1 MNAEITI
8 KKNPQEAV
16 DSYLAMTIVI
26 GAFSMF
32 FGSLFVAYF
41 VLRFRQSQ
49 WPPPGFPP
57 FPKML
62 PLLNTLVLF
71 FSSVFFHVGVKRL
84 EKAHNNG
91 FKLFL
96 GLTIISALA
105 FLGLQ
110 WLLWQNMASL
120 GIHVGSGPFGSIFYG
135 FTLLHALHLIA
146 GVLALFWLVPGALRG
161 TYLDRSIVPVRMT
174 GIFWH
179 FLDLMWIVLYF
190 AIFVL

>member
-1 MNAEITI
+1 MNAEISI
-8 KKNPQEAV
+8 KKNSRDLV
-16 DSYLAMTIVI
+16 DSYLGITIAM

-41 VLRFRQSQ
+41 VLRFRQPQ
-49 WPPPGFPP
+49 WPPPEFPP

-71 FSSVFFHVGVKRL
+71 FSSIFFHMGLKKL
-84 EKAHNNG
+84 EASSNNG

-96 GLTIISALA
+96 GLTLLSAFA

-110 WLLWQNMASL
+110 WLLWQNMALL

-135 FTLLHALHLIA
+135 FTFLHAIHLIV
-146 GVLALFWLVPGALRG
+146 GILALLWLVPGALFG
-161 TYLDRSIVPVRMT
+161 TYLDRTVRVRMV
-174 GIFWH
+174 GIVWH
-179 FLDLMWIVLYF
+179 FLDLTWIVLYF